1 MTGKRKQQALSAALA
16 RTVKSPGM
24 YADGNGLNLKVE
36 PTGAKRWVHRV
47 TIGGKRHNLGLGGYP
62 TVSLAEARELASDN
76 QRTIRQGRD
85 PLAEKRQ
92 SAEERR
98 RPALPTFAQAAEQV
112 IEMRRPTWSNSK
124 HAAQWK
130 STLSTY
136 AYPVIGSKYLDEI
149 KSSDVLTV
157 LTPIWTSKP
166 ETASRVR
173 QRLETVFDWAIAQGW
188 RLDNPAGKAIA
199 RVLPSVPRGKNHHT
213 ALKDYADVPAA
224 LEQVKRSTA
233 ELETRLSLEFLVLT
247 AARSSEVRLA
257 RWSEIDWESK
267 TWTIPEDRMK
277 ARREHRV
284 PLADRALEILVEAR
298 ELDGHGSGLVF
309 PAGQNG
315 KPLSNATHLA
325 LLRRLGIPAVPH
337 GFRSSFKD
345 WCMERT
351 DIPWTV
357 GEAALAH
364 TLGNSTEAAYA
375 RSDLFD
381 RRRGLME
388 SWAAF
393 LASGAVGSGLDR
405 A

>member
-1 MTGKRKQQALSAALA
+1 MAGKRKQQALSAAMV
-16 RTVKSPGM
+16 RTVTSPGM

-36 PTGAKRWVHRV
+36 ASGAKRWVQRV
-47 TIGGKRHNLGLGGYP
+47 TIGGKRRNVGLGGYP
-62 TVSLAEARELASDN
+62 AVSLAEARELTSDN
-76 QRTIRQGRD
+76 QRAIRQGRD

-98 RPALPTFAQAAEQV
+98 RPAVPTFAQAAEQV

-130 STLSTY
+130 STLTTY
-136 AYPVIGSKYLDEI
+136 AFPVIGAKHLDEI
-149 KSSDVLTV
+149 KSGDVLTV

-188 RLDNPAGKAIA
+188 RLDNPAGKAVA
-199 RVLPSVPRGKNHHT
+199 RVLPRVPRVKNHHT
-213 ALKDYADVPAA
+213 ALNYADVPVA
-224 LEQVKRSTA
+224 LEQVRESTA

-257 RWSEIDWESK
+257 RWSEIHWESK
-267 TWTIPEDRMK
+267 TWSIPAERMK

-284 PLADRALEILVEAR
+284 PLADRALEILTQAR
-298 ELDGHGSGLVF
+298 ALDGQGSELVF
-309 PAGQNG
+309 PAGRKG
-315 KPLSNATHLA
+315 KPLSNVTHLA
-325 LLRRLGIPAVPH
+325 LLRRLGIQAVPH

-388 SWAAF
+388 SWAEF
-393 LASGAVGSGLDR
+393 LASGAVGTGLER

>member
-1 MTGKRKQQALSAALA
+1 MTGKRKQQALSAALV
-16 RTVKSPGM
+16 RTAISPGM

-36 PTGAKRWVHRV
+36 PTGAKRWIQRV
-47 TIGGKRHNLGLGGYP
+47 TIRGKRSNLGLGGFP
-62 TVSLAEARELASDN
+62 AVSLAEARELASDN
-76 QRTIRQGRD
+76 QRAIRRGRD

-213 ALKDYADVPAA
+213 ALKDYADVPAT

-277 ARREHRV
+277 ARREHRR
-284 PLADRALEILVEAR
+284 PPGRPRTGNFGRGAGIGRARKRVGVSSRPEWKAVVQRDPPRFAPASWHTSRSPRLPKQLQ
-298 ELDGHGSGLVF
+298 GLVHGAHRY
-309 PAGQNG
+309 PVDCGG
-315 KPLSNATHLA
+315 G
-325 LLRRLGIPAVPH
+325 RLGSYL
-337 GFRSSFKD
+337 GQFNGSSLRQKRPF
-345 WCMERT
+345 
-351 DIPWTV
+351 
-357 GEAALAH
+357 
-364 TLGNSTEAAYA
+364 
-375 RSDLFD
+375 
-381 RRRGLME
+381 
-388 SWAAF
+388 
-393 LASGAVGSGLDR
+393 
-405 A
+405 